1 MLKCD
6 TCSEIKKDI
15 YNKNM
20 DYSYN
25 IKDLCV
31 KFDDRQILKD
41 LSFSLLA
48 KDYVLL
54 REKAGVG
61 KAL

>member
-1 MLKCD
+1 MYTYSKV
-6 TCSEIKKDI
+6 KKDI

-25 IKDLCV
+25 IIDLCV

-41 LSFSLLA
+41 LSFLLA

-54 REKAGVG
+54 KEKAGVG

>member
-1 MLKCD
+1 MLECD

-25 IKDLCV
+25 IKT
-31 KFDDRQILKD
+31 
-41 LSFSLLA
+41 
-48 KDYVLL
+48 YVLNL
-54 REKAGVG
+54 MIG
-61 KAL
+61 KF

>member
-1 MLKCD
+1 MYTYSKV
-6 TCSEIKKDI
+6 KKDI

-20 DYSYN
+20 DYSYS
-25 IKDLCV
+25 IIGLCV

-41 LSFSLLA
+41 LSFLLA

-54 REKAGVG
+54 KEKAGVG